1 MAVSKKIKGIS
12 IEIGGSTTGLEK
24 ALNEVDGKSKKL
36 QTELRAINDSL
47 KFNPKNVEL
56 LGQKQQAL
64 SQTVENT
71 KAKLEALKAAQEK
84 VEKAFKANEE
94 WERLYAP
101 IKEEIDSTRETLQ
114 KLKSKKDEIDEK
126 FRNGKIS
133 AEEYQAYNKKVEETE
148 KKLKELKKAKEDLD
162 KQFTDGHISESEY
175 NEFRREIINTES
187 SLHSFENQLEQT
199 NDTINQNSNRTS
211 KLKEM
216 LSGVG
221 SKISELK
228 EKFQNIIAKLKA
240 FGDAA
245 KKVADVSLKALAAG
259 IKSVANTVEIGIQG
273 FAKYAQAIAA
283 VTTAGAAFAV
293 KSGATFEAS
302 MSKVQ
307 SLSGATGDELKQLEE
322 KAKEMGA
329 STSKSAAES
338 ADALGYM
345 ALAGWE
351 TEEMLAG
358 LEPIL
363 RASEAG
369 AMDLATCSD
378 LVTDSMSAL
387 GKGSDELSHYLDVVS
402 KTQASA
408 NTSMQGMLE
417 AYVGCGSTLK
427 NLEVPLETSATL
439 IGVLANRG
447 IKGSEAGTALNS
459 VLVNLMG
466 VSGQASEALDMLGV
480 SMFYNNGNQKDIIL
494 VLDELNQKLKS
505 CTPQMKST
513 FTAMIGGKTQFDTLQ
528 AMLDGLNNE
537 YGELNGKIN
546 DCDGYMLEAAKTMQD
561 NVQGAFTALKSA
573 SEGAGI
579 AIYDT
584 FKGKLKDTIQE
595 ITSYISNATELVNKN
610 GLTGL
615 LFAFDHIKKQAIDY
629 IINSIPDIVQT
640 ISESAAVFNS
650 GIINMIDVVTGTLPQ
665 ISEKALPVLQRSF
678 FGMIDKLIERIPTVI
693 PQIISIGT
701 QLITG
706 IVDGMLKS
714 AEKLTETFP
723 RIFRLAIP
731 VISKTIPEIFS
742 KGTEIIT
749 TLAGGIIKSIPTIIN
764 AVQKCAVSIVSNL
777 ITSFLPLL
785 PDLVSAGLELVSAL
799 LDGIISAL
807 PQIITTVTSCIGS
820 LLQVIMEHLPEIL
833 DAGGKILMAIING
846 IVDMLPQ
853 LISTAVDLLLL
864 IVDTLLNNLDLII
877 EAALQIV
884 IALCVAILD
893 NIDKIWEYI
902 PKLIE
907 GILTAIIDN
916 LDILIQAAIEILV
929 TIGAALVSCASEL
942 ITFIPQVID
951 AIVNAFCDHDWKQ
964 TGKDILEAIFDGIL
978 EIGEKASDVLKPA
991 VNKISEFINKG
1002 IRGINDLI
1010 DGINGVSI
1018 GDMSFNIPHIPEIP
1032 MLAKGGVLSSGSA
1045 IVGEA
1050 GAELLTVANGKA
1062 VVQPLTG
1069 NSPTVQNN
1077 IQQPMFSG
1085 DIVIPVHMYPNSAE
1099 FSRVVITAGQLNAA
1113 MTGGR

>member
-24 ALNEVDGKSKKL
+24 ALNEVNGKSSKL
-36 QTELRAINDSL
+36 VKELREVEKAL

-56 LGQKQQAL
+56 LQQKQELLNAAV
-64 SQTVENT
+64 SNSKNKV
-71 KAKLEALKAAQEK
+71 EALKAAQQK
-84 VEKAFKANEE
+84 VSDMFKNGDIGADE
-94 WERLYAP
+94 Y
-101 IKEEIDSTRETLQ
+101 REFQ
-114 KLKSKKDEIDEK
+114 
-126 FRNGKIS
+126 R
-133 AEEYQAYNKKVEETE
+133 
-148 KKLKELKKAKEDLD
+148 ELI
-162 KQFTDGHISESEY
+162 T
-175 NEFRREIINTES
+175 TES

-199 NDTINQNSNRTS
+199 NDTIRDNREETEQGT
-211 KLKEM
+211 KKQRNFKEM

-228 EKFQNIIAKLKA
+228 EKFQNIVAKLKA

-259 IKSVANTVEIGIQG
+259 IKSVANTVEIGIKG

-387 GKGSDELSHYLDVVS
+387 GKGTDELSHYLDVVS

-480 SMFYNNGNQKDIIL
+480 SLYQNGQRRDITDML
-494 VLDELNQKLKS
+494 TELNSKLAS
-505 CTPQMKST
+505 CDDQTRDT
-513 FTAMIGGKTQFDTLQ
+513 FTAMIGGKTQMDTLQ
-528 AMLDGLNNE
+528 ALLAGLSEE
-537 YGELNGKIN
+537 YSELNGKIK

-573 SEGAGI
+573 AEGAGI
-579 AIYDT
+579 AVYDT

-595 ITSYISNATELVNKN
+595 ITSYISNVTELVNKN

-650 GIINMIDVVTGTLPQ
+650 GIVNMIDVITGTLPQ

-678 FGMIDKLIERIPTVI
+678 FGMIDKLIERIPTII
-693 PQIISIGT
+693 PQIISMGT

-706 IVDGMLKS
+706 IVDGMLNS

-785 PDLVSAGLELVSAL
+785 PDLVSAGLELISAL
-799 LDGIISAL
+799 LDGILSAL

-820 LLQVIMEHLPEIL
+820 LLQAIMEHLPEIL
-833 DAGGKILMAIING
+833 DAGVKILMAIISG
-846 IVDMLPQ
+846 IIDMLPQ

-929 TIGAALVSCASEL
+929 TIGAALVSCAGEL
-942 ITFIPQVID
+942 IAFIPQVTD

-964 TGKDILEAIFDGIL
+964 TGKDILESIFDGIL

-991 VNKISEFINKG
+991 VNKISEFINEG
-1002 IRGINDLI
+1002 IRGINDII
-1010 DGINGVSI
+1010 DGINGINI
-1018 GDMSFNIPHIPEIP
+1018 GGQSLNLNHISEIP
-1032 MLAKGGVLSSGSA
+1032 MLAKGGILSSGSA

-1062 VVQPLTG
+1062 VVQPLTSNNYTN
-1069 NSPTVQNN
+1069 NSAVQNT
-1077 IQQPMFSG
+1077 IQQPLFSG

>member
-24 ALNEVDGKSKKL
+24 ALNDVNGKSAKL
-36 QTELRAINDSL
+36 VKELHEVEKAL

-56 LGQKQQAL
+56 LQQKQELLNSAV
-64 SQTVENT
+64 SNS
-71 KAKLEALKAAQEK
+71 KNKIEALKAAQQK
-84 VEKAFKANEE
+84 VSDMFKNGDIGADE
-94 WERLYAP
+94 Y
-101 IKEEIDSTRETLQ
+101 REFQ
-114 KLKSKKDEIDEK
+114 
-126 FRNGKIS
+126 R
-133 AEEYQAYNKKVEETE
+133 
-148 KKLKELKKAKEDLD
+148 ELI
-162 KQFTDGHISESEY
+162 T
-175 NEFRREIINTES
+175 TES
-187 SLHSFENQLEQT
+187 RLNSFENQLEQT
-199 NDTINQNSNRTS
+199 NDTIRDNREETEQGT
-211 KLKEM
+211 KKQRNFKEM

-228 EKFQNIIAKLKA
+228 EKFQNIIAKLKS

-387 GKGSDELSHYLDVVS
+387 GKGTDELSHYLDVVS

-427 NLEVPLETSATL
+427 NLEVPIETSATL

-447 IKGSEAGTALNS
+447 IKGSDAGTALNS

-480 SMFYNNGNQKDIIL
+480 SLYQNGQRRDITDML
-494 VLDELNQKLKS
+494 TELNAKLAS
-505 CTPQMKST
+505 CDEQSRDT
-513 FTAMIGGKTQFDTLQ
+513 FTAMIGGKTQMDTLQ
-528 AMLDGLNNE
+528 ALLAGLSDE
-537 YGELNGKIN
+537 YGELNGKIKA
-546 DCDGYMLEAAKTMQD
+546 CDGYMLEAAKTMQD

-573 SEGAGI
+573 AEGAGI

-584 FKGKLKDTIQE
+584 FKGKLKDIIQE

-615 LFAFDHIKKQAIDY
+615 LFAFDHIKKQAVDY

-678 FGMIDKLIERIPTVI
+678 FGMIDKLIERIPTII
-693 PQIISIGT
+693 PQIISMGT

-706 IVDGMLKS
+706 IVDGMLNS

-777 ITSFLPLL
+777 ITSFIPLL
-785 PDLVSAGLELVSAL
+785 PDLAAAGLELLSAL
-799 LDGIISAL
+799 LDGILSAL

-820 LLQVIMEHLPEIL
+820 LLQAIMEHLPEIL
-833 DAGGKILMAIING
+833 DAGVKILMAIISG

-929 TIGAALVSCASEL
+929 TIGAALVSCAGEL
-942 ITFIPQVID
+942 IAFIPQVTD
-951 AIVNAFCDHDWKQ
+951 AMVKAFCDHDWKQ

-991 VNKISEFINKG
+991 VNKIFEFINEG
-1002 IRGINDLI
+1002 IRGINDII
-1010 DGINGVSI
+1010 DGINEINI
-1018 GDMSFNIPHIPEIP
+1018 GGQSLNLNHIHEIP
-1032 MLAKGGVLSSGSA
+1032 MLAKGGIVSSGSA

-1062 VVQPLTG
+1062 VVQPLTNN
-1069 NSPTVQNN
+1069 NSANNSAVQNTVQ
-1077 IQQPMFSG
+1077 QPLFNS
-1085 DIVIPVHMYPNSAE
+1085 DIVVNTYMYPSANE
-1099 FSRVVITAGQLNAA
+1099 FTRTIINASQINAA